1 MFNRNEYSEEKIK
14 SIKDEFEQCSN
25 LDEKVCVIVTGSY
38 GRGEASEVSDMD
50 WFIVSE
56 SGSCSSTP
64 TDNEESVLATV
75 TEIVNKNIEKNAGS
89 TGTFEN
95 IISISKLLENF
106 GGDKETNQD
115 FTRRMLY
122 LLESKCLH
130 NESMYEKLKIKIL
143 ESYIKEDLLDSNIN
157 RFMLNDVIRY
167 YRTMCT
173 DYEYKVAEAGKSWG
187 VRKIKLRFSRKLIY
201 FSGLLT
207 IADTCNLTRNEKI
220 TKTLHLLSL
229 TPMKRIESIVGREN
243 SAELVRLYDYFLD
256 EISKPS
262 VREELDSVERE
273 NRGETDTYRKLK
285 NQSHNFAWEMENLL
299 KNNFPQSHPIHTALV
314 F

>member
-1 MFNRNEYSEEKIK
+1 MCTRIEYTKTKIESIK
-14 SIKDEFEQCSN
+14 SELKKHSN
-25 LDEKVCVIVTGSY
+25 LDENICVIVTGSY

-50 WFIVSE
+50 WFIVSKND
-56 SGSCSSTP
+56 SCGSTLSNNDSLT
-64 TDNEESVLATV
+64 LKTV
-75 TEIVNKNIEKNAGS
+75 TEVVNKNIDQNAGD

-95 IISISKLLENF
+95 IITISKLLENF

-122 LLESKCLH
+122 LLESRCLY
-130 NESMYEKLKIKIL
+130 NESLYETLKTKIL
-143 ESYIKEDLLDSNIN
+143 ENYIKSDLLDSNIN
-157 RFMLNDVIRY
+157 RFMLNDIIRY

-220 TKTLHLLSL
+220 TKTLKLLSL
-229 TPMKRIESIVGREN
+229 TPMERIKCIVGPDN
-243 SAELVRLYDYFLD
+243 VSELVRLYEYFLD
-256 EISKPS
+256 EISKPE
-262 VREELDSVERE
+262 VREELNGVERN
-273 NRGETDTYRKLK
+273 NRSETVIYRKLK
-285 NQSHNFAWEMENLL
+285 NKSHNFAWEMEKLL
-299 KNNFPQSHPIHTALV
+299 KHNFPQSHPIHTALV